1 MTFFRL
7 YNIPMSSPSIAA
19 AGRPTLDAAKEL
31 AARILEAARLEFLAK
46 GIEGASMEGIAAA
59 AGCSK
64 LTLYR
69 RYGSK
74 HELFMTLVK
83 ERAPDYA
90 VQFHVDATQ
99 PPATVLYQ
107 LGMVVAGFFFDPENL
122 RFVRVVVSEMSRLEG
137 LPALIKE
144 QADRFREPV
153 RQCLATL
160 KANGHGTYDDCTLAA
175 IQFINL
181 CVLGHFYLLAGYTSD
196 QVSVDEQEKMVRSA
210 VAIFVAGYFPQNS
223 G

>member
-1 MTFFRL
+1 
-7 YNIPMSSPSIAA
+7 MSSPSIAP
-19 AGRPTLDAAKEL
+19 AGRPTLDASKEL
-31 AARILEAARLEFLAK
+31 AARIYEAARQEFLAK

-74 HELFMTLVK
+74 NELFMTLVK
-83 ERAPDYA
+83 ERSPDYST
-90 VQFHVDATQ
+90 QFHVDAAQ
-99 PPATVLYQ
+99 PPEKVLYQ
-107 LGMVVAGFFFDPENL
+107 LGLVVAAFFFQPDNL
-122 RFVRVVVSEMSRLEG
+122 RFIRLVVSEMSRVEG
-137 LPALIKE
+137 LPELMKN

-153 RQCLATL
+153 KRCLEAL
-160 KANGHGTYDDCTLAA
+160 KASGKGNFEDSTLAA

-181 CVLGHFYLLAGYTSD
+181 CVLGHFYLIAGYTSD
-196 QVSVDEQEKMVRSA
+196 DVSPEQQEKLVRSA
-210 VAIFVAGYFPQNS
+210 VALFVSTYFPQNS

>member
-7 YNIPMSSPSIAA
+7 YNIRMSSPSLAA

-31 AARILEAARLEFLAK
+31 AARILEAARQEFLAK

-83 ERAPDYA
+83 ERAPDYT
-90 VQFHVDATQ
+90 VQFHVDVTQ

-107 LGMVVAGFFFDPENL
+107 LGLVVAGFFFNPENL
-122 RFVRVVVSEMSRLEG
+122 RFVRVVVSEMSRVEG
-137 LPALIKE
+137 LPALMKD

-153 RQCLATL
+153 RRCLEAL

-196 QVSVDEQEKMVRSA
+196 EVAPAHQEKLVRSA
-210 VAIFVAGYFPQNS
+210 VAMFVAAYFPQNS